1 LGPPWARKKS
11 GFSTKD
17 RPTRG
22 VKRVL
27 FTKPKKAIG
36 IDIGNHSVK
45 AVQMSRV
52 GNQLCVDEAAYAVVD
67 RNMYN
72 NDTVGALSSAMRL
85 VLENMNVPA
94 ALLVG
99 ALPGQTVVVRYR
111 QLDDAPP
118 DQLAVIIQREA
129 GQNIPYD
136 LSEVF
141 LDSTIIDEVQEGDK
155 KQLKMLMVAA
165 KHEVIT
171 SRIQVAEASEVQFG
185 ILSIDSL
192 SLADAAD
199 VCHMLRRDESIAM
212 VNIGYSSTNI
222 HFIKDGVSNFIRDV
236 SWGAREL
243 TQAIVK
249 DRRCSP
255 EEADTLL
262 KTAGV
267 REDMAPSGEMAPG
280 SPAAGDHASL
290 LDPLDDELGGLDTP
304 QAAVSLALTTE
315 SRDLTDVLHVALGR
329 MVAEIR
335 RSFDYYEHQLY
346 EQPVTRLILS
356 GGCAH
361 VPIVGETLME
371 ELDVETVEVANP
383 LAGTLQMADEYATGP
398 MRERPAQFMV
408 ALGLAAR
415 GMAEL

>member
-1 LGPPWARKKS
+1 M
-11 GFSTKD
+11 
-17 RPTRG
+17 
-22 VKRVL
+22 L

-72 NDTVGALSSAMRL
+72 NDTVGALSTSLRL
-85 VLENMNVPA
+85 AIENMMVPS

-111 QLDDAPP
+111 QLDDAPA
-118 DQLAVIIQREA
+118 DQLAAIVQREA

-136 LSEVF
+136 LSEVY
-141 LDSTIIDEVQEGDK
+141 LDSTIIDEVTEGDK

-171 SRIQVAEASEVQFG
+171 SRIQVAEASEIQFS

-192 SLADAAD
+192 ALADAAD
-199 VCHMLRRDESIAM
+199 VCKLLRRDESIAM
-212 VNIGYSSTNI
+212 VNIGHTSTNI

-243 TQAIVK
+243 IQAVIK

-255 EEADTLL
+255 EEAENLL
-262 KTAGV
+262 HTAGV
-267 REDMAPSGEMAPG
+267 TEA
-280 SPAAGDHASL
+280 SPEPAQAGAGVASSDNASL
-290 LDPLDDELGGLDTP
+290 LDPLDDELGGLDTAQHASP
-304 QAAVSLALTTE
+304 LITSTE
-315 SRDLTDVLHVALGR
+315 TRDLAEVLHVALGR

-335 RSFDYYEHQLY
+335 RSFDYYEHQLF

-383 LAGTLQMADEYATGP
+383 VAGSLLLADEYATGP
-398 MRERPAQFMV
+398 LRERPAQFMV